1 MITSNLPW
9 IEKYRPTKLNN
20 IIGQPLIIDLLKKCL
35 EDNIKPPHLL
45 FYGKPG
51 IGKTTTIKSF
61 CYEYYTPEEYSNYV
75 LEINASNDKGINT
88 IKTTISTFLDV
99 NRSNKYKI
107 LILDEADAMTQEA
120 QTALRKK
127 MEYARNTLFCIICNN
142 LNKIIPALIS
152 RTQQFEFKPLNE
164 EILKE
169 HLRRI
174 YDKEFT
180 KKLKEDDLNN
190 MLTNIVNL
198 TNGDLREGINMLQN
212 LKYII
217 TDDNI
222 KNKKIIYGMKGL
234 MPINELKE
242 LIETIKNIKNN
253 KDMIEIYNKFII
265 TNYSSKI
272 IIKQIIDN
280 NLFDEK
286 INNKLNKLLDNEI
299 NNDIIFYR
307 LIYIIYNIS

>member
-127 MEYARNTLFCIICNN
+127 MEY
-142 LNKIIPALIS
+142 
-152 RTQQFEFKPLNE
+152 E
-164 EILKE
+164 
-169 HLRRI
+169 
-174 YDKEFT
+174 
-180 KKLKEDDLNN
+180 
-190 MLTNIVNL
+190 M
-198 TNGDLREGINMLQN
+198 
-212 LKYII
+212 
-217 TDDNI
+217 
-222 KNKKIIYGMKGL
+222 
-234 MPINELKE
+234 
-242 LIETIKNIKNN
+242 
-253 KDMIEIYNKFII
+253 
-265 TNYSSKI
+265 
-272 IIKQIIDN
+272 
-280 NLFDEK
+280 
-286 INNKLNKLLDNEI
+286 
-299 NNDIIFYR
+299 
-307 LIYIIYNIS
+307 